1 MIEITFS
8 KITAELFKG
17 AKKWAALNG
26 LEIRDVITTLRGP
39 NIIIAFPLKDGR
51 TLEAFINADDD
62 KQTFDTIYTFIT
74 PDGKSGVRLMGT
86 SHEVPFITGDD
97 KADAIRTL
105 FLIKN
110 EILLVRDEANLLLSE
125 MKTFIDQKSKTAMDT
140 ERIQR

>member
-8 KITAELFKG
+8 KIAEELFKV
-17 AKKWAALNG
+17 ARKWASLNG
-26 LEIRDVITTLRGP
+26 LEIRDVLTPLRGP

-86 SHEVPFITGDD
+86 SHEVPFITGDN

-110 EILLVRDEANLLLSE
+110 EILLVRDEANLLKRDE
-125 MKTFIDQKSKTAMDT
+125 NIH
-140 ERIQR
+140 